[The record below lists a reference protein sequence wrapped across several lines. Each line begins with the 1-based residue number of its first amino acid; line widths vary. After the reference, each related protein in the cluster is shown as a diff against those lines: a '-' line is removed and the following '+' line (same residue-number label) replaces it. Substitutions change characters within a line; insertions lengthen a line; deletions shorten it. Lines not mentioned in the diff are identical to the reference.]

1 MHFHRGE
8 YQEAIRLQTQAYF
21 NARPVEKAAH
31 KGLLDGYRKGSKA
44 SSSVQKNPR

>member
-8 YQEAIRLQTQAYF
+8 YSEAIRLQTQAYF

-31 KGLLDGYRKGSKA
+31 KGLLNGYRKGSKA
-44 SSSVQKNPR
+44 ASSVQKPG